1 MTALVLEIN
10 DMEIRVSDEDG
21 TKFLSVGVA
30 NVSQGKTQF
39 GEVAVK
45 AGRLDP
51 LNTYDHFWQ
60 RLGVEPFA
68 KIIGDYRHHA
78 DLVFAHLMVISD
90 AAAENRDVVFAVP
103 DSFTRHQYSVL
114 LGLAQH
120 CPFKVVGMVDSAL
133 LAASEEPS
141 AQIIYVD
148 LQLHQITFSSLARES
163 GELCCQSN
171 SQLHSL
177 GWIEIAESL
186 LQYINACFIQQ
197 SRFNPQHDAGSEQ
210 YLFDLLP
217 ECMAQIGTDD
227 ATQATDGLNYQT
239 ISVMHKGALH
249 QIKIANDAIVARL
262 HKVYEQIQQQVA
274 SLDPSGSAT
283 VLLSQRVHRLPRIIN
298 ALKSLNRPVKVTT
311 QNAVARTCLD
321 NLAAIKSDDTIQ
333 LITSLKMPEID
344 GEAQRD
350 HLQIA
355 PTHVLHDAQAIRLV
369 VDMALVKRDG
379 KLQLVSAGRY
389 DAKEKLAGISE
400 QDSQFF
406 LVPVVAGTALN
417 GKLVSTSVKIAVG
430 DIISSSAVMG
440 NITCIEVKD
449 GNE

>member
-10 DMEIRVSDEDG
+10 DLEIRVSDEDD

-39 GEVAVK
+39 GEDAVK
-45 AGRLDP
+45 VGRLDP
-51 LNTYDHFWQ
+51 LNTYDHFWH
-60 RLGVEPFA
+60 RLDVEPFA
-68 KIIGDYRHHA
+68 KSIGDYRHNA
-78 DLVFAHLMVISD
+78 DFAFAHLMEMSE
-90 AAAENRDVVFAVP
+90 AALEDRDVVFAVP

-114 LGLAQH
+114 LGIAQH

-148 LQLHQITFSSLARES
+148 LQLHQITFSRLARES
-163 GELCCQSN
+163 GELRCQSN

-217 ECMAQIGTDD
+217 ECMARIDTIDS
-227 ATQATDGLNYQT
+227 AQATDGVSHQT

-249 QIKIANDAIVARL
+249 QIKIANEAIVARL
-262 HKVYEQIQQQVA
+262 HKVYEQIQQQVV

-298 ALKSLNRPVKVTT
+298 ALKSLNRPVKVAT
-311 QNAVARTCLD
+311 QNAVSRTCLD
-321 NLAAIKSDDTIQ
+321 NLAAIKSGDTIQ
-333 LITSLKMPEID
+333 LITSLKMSEID
-344 GEAQRD
+344 GEPQRD
-350 HLQIA
+350 HAQVA
-355 PTHVLHDAQAIRLV
+355 PTHVLHGAQAIRLV
-369 VDMALVKRDG
+369 VDMAIIKRDG
-379 KLQLVSAGRY
+379 KLQLVSAGKY
-389 DAKEKLAGISE
+389 ETKEKLAGISE
-400 QDSQFF
+400 QDGRFF

-417 GKLVSTSVKIAVG
+417 GKLVSSSVQLTVG
-430 DIISSSAVMG
+430 DIISSSAVTG
-440 NITCIEVKD
+440 NIICIEVKD